1 VVVPVLR
8 ACVHSMHACMT
19 WADMTG
25 DASRI
30 QYQQGLASGLIQ
42 VSQRCGLFQPVSCCF
57 PGHVPTS

>member
-30 QYQQGLASGLIQ
+30 QYQQGLASGHTSVPAVWA
-42 VSQRCGLFQPVSCCF
+42 VSACVLLLSWSRAD
-57 PGHVPTS
+57 